1 MGCKW
6 CAGLLSPCGLG
17 LGGGRVAA
25 LPLGRASLRPGAP
38 GARQGGHARGR
49 LGSTLGICGW
59 HPCPGS
65 RVPTRCLGPWLFQG
79 KSRLAPSGGAPFS
92 RSRSSPVPRVA
103 ARQGPAQCPHP
114 AGGGTA
120 AGTGAEPILN
130 PSPRGRA
137 LLPRGWRPP
146 HPARTPAQLSPTLMI

>member
-65 RVPTRCLGPWLFQG
+65 RVPTRCLGPCLFQG

-92 RSRSSPVPRVA
+92 RSSSGSPSGTRSVSTPRRRWNSSRDWSGADPQPKSSWEGA
-103 ARQGPAQCPHP
+103 APPRPAPP
-114 AGGGTA
+114 A
-120 AGTGAEPILN
+120 PC
-130 PSPRGRA
+130 
-137 LLPRGWRPP
+137 
-146 HPARTPAQLSPTLMI
+146 ARTSAALTHSHDIKAF